1 MLERTTRPVFLGLLL
16 TLCGATLLWANPP
29 IESSYQTGPLLAQ
42 ASEDSEEEES
52 EQEDA
57 DSEEDEEGD
66 EEEDEFEEDFDDE
79 FAEPAEEEVFDPLSG
94 YNRVMTGFNDW
105 FYTWVLDPTA
115 RGYRWVVPKGG
126 RRAVGRF
133 FKNLLF
139 PVRFVNNVLQVKFKH
154 AGEETG
160 RFVINSTV
168 GLFGLFDPAK
178 SWFELEEHQEDFGQ
192 TLGSYGVGSGFH
204 IVLPLLGPSNIRDT
218 VSLYPDFLTDPT
230 SSKFVVRKKN
240 GDHVLYGDSELAPV
254 GAKGLQVLNY
264 TSLHIGEYENLKKDA
279 VDLYPFLREVYEQ
292 NRDKKIAE

>member
-79 FAEPAEEEVFDPLSG
+79 FGEPAEEEVFDPLSG

-204 IVLPLLGPSNIRDT
+204 IVLLLLGPSNIRDT

-230 SSKFVVRKKN
+230 SSKFVIRKKN